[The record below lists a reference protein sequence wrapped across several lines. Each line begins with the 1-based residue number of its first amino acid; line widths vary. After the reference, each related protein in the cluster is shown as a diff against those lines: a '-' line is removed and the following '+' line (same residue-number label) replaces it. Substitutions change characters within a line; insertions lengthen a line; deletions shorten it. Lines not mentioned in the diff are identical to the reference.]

1 MRRVVRGAVGVVLAI
16 GAVLPA
22 RSASAQLPRQRLWSD
37 RSAIRR
43 VQYEGT
49 AVVYEGHLRLEE
61 MKVELAWLADI
72 AAFPYYLGARASG
85 ETLSLRGYVPNEM
98 VRQKAVDIAKQNTY
112 LKVRDELK
120 IQRNLSLRPSLR
132 TVDALQTDGM
142 ELLRKSLGESG
153 RNISLSARPNGIVVL
168 TGHIDSVESK
178 LEVSKLMR
186 QLSGCYGAV
195 NQLAVEEII
204 RDGQRVAQVTRDG
217 SITVP
222 PMALGQQPEVFVAPA
237 PIPTATQPRLETEKK
252 STAPTLL
259 PSPSGRHL
267 DAQEGEL
274 RLPSIEPS
282 KSSSPK
288 HSGTKLDALIPPQLP
303 AHWGQPPMP
312 KPQASPSNPTPEKI
326 GSTSHLKTP
335 SPTIKTGNAAMTW
348 ESQTKK
354 ATPAASTTDM
364 TWHRPSAGEE
374 SEPKPTASK
383 KKEAARKPST
393 LSPSWPPAYET
404 GTPKNEGR
412 PGTITFDDDPPPA
425 SHPMPL
431 PMGSSHSVSSVQLER
446 QVKSAC
452 GRQARDVRVEP
463 QRDGSILVR
472 VKVSSL
478 TTSDQLTRKILA
490 LPDMTSPRVRLMMD
504 VGQ

>member
-1 MRRVVRGAVGVVLAI
+1 MRRVVRGALGVVLAI

-49 AVVYEGHLRLEE
+49 AIVYEGHLRLEE

-85 ETLSLRGYVPNEM
+85 ETLSVRGYVPNEM
-98 VRQKAVDIAKQNTY
+98 VRQKAVDIARQNTY

-132 TVDALQTDGM
+132 TADALHTDGM
-142 ELLRKSLGESG
+142 ELLRKSLGESA
-153 RNISLSARPNGIVVL
+153 RSMSLAARPNGIVVL

-186 QLSGCYGAV
+186 QLSGCYGAM

-204 RDGQRVAQVTRDG
+204 RDGQRVARVTRDG

-222 PMALGQQPEVFVAPA
+222 PMALGQQPETFAAPA
-237 PIPTATQPRLETEKK
+237 PMPTASQPRFESEKK
-252 STAPTLL
+252 STVPTLL

-267 DAQEGEL
+267 DAQDGEL
-274 RLPSIEPS
+274 QLPNVEPS
-282 KSSSPK
+282 KPAQPK
-288 HSGTKLDALIPPQLP
+288 QSGTKLDALIPPQLP
-303 AHWGQPPMP
+303 ARWGQPPTP
-312 KPQASPSNPTPEKI
+312 KPQNSPSNPTPEKI
-326 GSTSHLKTP
+326 GSTTNRKTP
-335 SPTIKTGNAAMTW
+335 SPTIQGGRSAMSW

-354 ATPAASTTDM
+354 PSPAASTTDM
-364 TWHRPSAGEE
+364 TWHRPSDGEE

-383 KKEAARKPST
+383 TKETTRKASSS
-393 LSPSWPPAYET
+393 SPAWPPAYQT
-404 GTPKNEGR
+404 GAPKNEGR
-412 PGTITFDDDPPPA
+412 PGTITFDDDPTPPHQPA
-425 SHPMPL
+425 PL
-431 PMGSSHSVSSVQLER
+431 PMGSSHSISSDQLER

-452 GRQARDVRVEP
+452 GRQAREVRVEP

-478 TTSDQLTRKILA
+478 STSDQLTRKILA
-490 LPDMTSPRVRLMMD
+490 IPDMTSPRVRLMMD
-504 VGQ
+504 VGR